1 MRGLLDSA
9 IRLGYRLAYLG
20 LRAWWFVHR
29 PATHGAGV
37 ALWHEG
43 RVLLIRTSYRPCYSL
58 PGGFVQRGEPS
69 EQAARREL
77 REEVGIDLSGQ
88 TVRLAWTGTLPFESR
103 RDTVDVWEALVETAP
118 ALHITGNEVIWAGW
132 AHPSDAVGRRLLPHV
147 AIYLAERQA
156 LSGSG
161 GEERRTEHRMERT

>member
-1 MRGLLDSA
+1 MRGVLDTA
-9 IRLGYRLAYLG
+9 ICLGYRVAYWG
-20 LRAWWFVHR
+20 LRAWWFVRR

-88 TVRLAWTGTLPFESR
+88 AVRLAWTGTLPFESR
-103 RDTVDVWEALVETAP
+103 RDTVDVWETSVETAP
-118 ALHITGNEVIWAGW
+118 AVRITGHEIIWAGW
-132 AHPSDAVGRRLLPHV
+132 VHPSEALGQRLLPHV
-147 AIYLAERQA
+147 ALYLAGRQPVSSNKGER
-156 LSGSG
+156 G
-161 GEERRTEHRMERT
+161 RTER